1 NIQEQIYPN
10 LLSENGLEKP
20 NNSDVEFFKNYLIK
34 FDNQNNC
41 KVLNK
46 DGEYIDFDIKNL
58 DNTISNQSDWN
69 NFVEANS
76 LNLNSLKK
84 LYLDIRNNTNSLYDV
99 SFTKNYQQLDKF
111 YSLLK
116 VEQVSWFD
124 MSWLITTLFI
134 LIPIITIPF
143 TGKSFIKKN
152 IK

>member
-1 NIQEQIYPN
+1 
-10 LLSENGLEKP
+10 
-20 NNSDVEFFKNYLIK
+20 
-34 FDNQNNC
+34 
-41 KVLNK
+41 
-46 DGEYIDFDIKNL
+46 NL

>member
-1 NIQEQIYPN
+1 PYHSNFPISF
-10 LLSENGLEKP
+10 LKT
-20 NNSDVEFFKNYLIK
+20 YLK
-34 FDNQNNC
+34 FDNQKNW
-41 KVLNK
+41 KVLIK

-58 DNTISNQSDWN
+58 NNSISNQNDWN
-69 NFVEANS
+69 NFVDENS

-99 SFTKNYQQLDKF
+99 SFTKNYQELDKF

-124 MSWLITTLFI
+124 MSWLMTTLFI